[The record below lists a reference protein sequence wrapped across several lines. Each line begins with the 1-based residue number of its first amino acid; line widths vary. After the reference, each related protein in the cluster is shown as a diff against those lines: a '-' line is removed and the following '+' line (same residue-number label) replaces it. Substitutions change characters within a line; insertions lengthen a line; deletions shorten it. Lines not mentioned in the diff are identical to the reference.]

1 MKKKKRTSVT
11 GDNAPSPD
19 PPKPASAGGDGT
31 TATGDGVTPAAD
43 RGGASTHDASGAS
56 IAGANSASIAGAVST
71 SIYDIAKAAG
81 VNPSTV
87 SRALNNRDRIGA
99 ATRKRILRIAEE
111 LGYQPSVI
119 ARSLATSRTST
130 IGVVAPSLTDPFV
143 GMIVDSIEE
152 HAGAY
157 DYRVIFSTSRRD
169 PEREL
174 TIATNFQR
182 HRVDAVIIVS
192 THQRST
198 YELFEQTLRVPL
210 VLVGQED
217 PTSDIAVV
225 AVDDAAMIDA
235 AADHLVAL
243 GHSRLAFVGVD
254 DRPFS
259 SGRRQEAFAAG
270 VMQRRSDAVVTA
282 VLPGGASDLERG
294 AAALPDIVGSG
305 VTAVQCYNDMVA
317 FGLIGA
323 AIRQGIAIPE
333 SLSVIGC
340 DDLEIAVSL
349 PQPLTTI
356 RQPRG
361 EMGRQ
366 AVELA
371 MERLDGKG
379 PRTTVLP
386 GELVIRNTTAP
397 PGGI

>member
-11 GDNAPSPD
+11 GAGAPSPD
-19 PPKPASAGGDGT
+19 NPETVSPDDGGT
-31 TATGDGVTPAAD
+31 TAAGRRGV
-43 RGGASTHDASGAS
+43 S
-56 IAGANSASIAGAVST
+56 IAGT
-71 SIYDIAKAAG
+71 SIYDIAEAAG

-99 ATRKRILRIAEE
+99 TTRKRILRIAEE

-119 ARSLATSRTST
+119 ARSLATSRTNT

-169 PEREL
+169 PDREL

-198 YELFEQTLRVPL
+198 YDLFERTLSVPV

-217 PTSDIAVV
+217 PGSDIAVI
-225 AVDDAAMIDA
+225 AVDDARMIDA
-235 AADHLVAL
+235 AAEHLVSL
-243 GHSRLAFVGVD
+243 GHTRFVFIGVD

-259 SGRRQEAFAAG
+259 SGRRQEAFEAG
-270 VMQRRSDAVVTA
+270 VIQRRTDAVVTT
-282 VLPGGASDLERG
+282 VLPEGLSDLERG
-294 AAALPDIVGSG
+294 AAALPSVIASG
-305 VTAVQCYNDMVA
+305 ATAVQCYNDMVA

-323 AIRQGIAIPE
+323 AIRDGIAIPGRF
-333 SLSVIGC
+333 SVVGC
-340 DDLEIAVSL
+340 DDLEIALSL

-366 AVELA
+366 AVELV

-379 PRTTVLP
+379 YRTAVLP
-386 GELVIRNTTAP
+386 GQLVIRATTAP
-397 PGGI
+397 PGGT

>member
-1 MKKKKRTSVT
+1 MKKKNRTSVT
-11 GDNAPSPD
+11 GAGAPSPD
-19 PPKPASAGGDGT
+19 NPETASSGDDST
-31 TATGDGVTPAAD
+31 TAAGRRGV
-43 RGGASTHDASGAS
+43 S
-56 IAGANSASIAGAVST
+56 IAGT
-71 SIYDIAKAAG
+71 SIYDIAEAAG

-99 ATRKRILRIAEE
+99 TTRKRILRIAEE

-119 ARSLATSRTST
+119 ARSLATSRTNT

-169 PEREL
+169 PDREL

-198 YELFEQTLRVPL
+198 YDLFERTLSVPV

-217 PTSDIAVV
+217 PGSDIAVV
-225 AVDDAAMIDA
+225 AVDDARMIDA
-235 AADHLVAL
+235 AAEHLVAL
-243 GHSRLAFVGVD
+243 GHTRFVFIGVD

-259 SGRRQEAFAAG
+259 SGRRQEAFEAG
-270 VMQRRSDAVVTA
+270 VIQRRTDAVVTT
-282 VLPGGASDLERG
+282 VLPEGLSDLERG
-294 AAALPDIVGSG
+294 AAALPSVIASG
-305 VTAVQCYNDMVA
+305 ATAVQCYNDMVA
-317 FGLIGA
+317 FGLVGA
-323 AIRQGIAIPE
+323 AIRDGIAIPGRF
-333 SLSVIGC
+333 SVVGC
-340 DDLEIAVSL
+340 DDLEIALSL

-366 AVELA
+366 AVELV

-386 GELVIRNTTAP
+386 GQLVIRATTAP
-397 PGGI
+397 PGDT

>member
-1 MKKKKRTSVT
+1 MDVT
-11 GDNAPSPD
+11 EDEE
-19 PPKPASAGGDGT
+19 PAESEENL
-31 TATGDGVTPAAD
+31 
-43 RGGASTHDASGAS
+43 ASGT
-56 IAGANSASIAGAVST
+56 V
-71 SIYDIAKAAG
+71 SIYDIARVAG

-87 SRALNNRDRIGA
+87 SRALNNRDRIGV
-99 ATRKRILRIAEE
+99 ATRKRILRIAGE
-111 LGYQPSVI
+111 LGYQPSAI
-119 ARSLATSRTST
+119 ARSLATSRTNT

-152 HAGAY
+152 HAGAR

-182 HRVDAVIIVS
+182 HRVDAVIIVA

-198 YELFEQTLRVPL
+198 YDLFERTLSVPV

-217 PTSDIAVV
+217 PSSGIAVV

-235 AADHLVAL
+235 AAGHLIEL
-243 GHSRLAFVGVD
+243 GHTDLAFIGVE

-259 SGRRQEAFAAG
+259 SGRREEAFRRG
-270 VMQRRSDAVVTA
+270 VIRRNADASVSSIVTA
-282 VLPGGASDLERG
+282 GPSDLVRG
-294 AAALPDIVGSG
+294 RYALREVLRSG

-317 FGLIGA
+317 FGLVGA
-323 AIRQGIAIPE
+323 AIRAGVAIPE
-333 SLSVIGC
+333 DLSIIGC
-340 DDLEIAVSL
+340 DDLDIAASL

-366 AVELA
+366 AVELV

-379 PRTTVLP
+379 RRTAVLP
-386 GELVIRNTTAP
+386 GELVIRATTAP
-397 PGGI
+397 PHRLR